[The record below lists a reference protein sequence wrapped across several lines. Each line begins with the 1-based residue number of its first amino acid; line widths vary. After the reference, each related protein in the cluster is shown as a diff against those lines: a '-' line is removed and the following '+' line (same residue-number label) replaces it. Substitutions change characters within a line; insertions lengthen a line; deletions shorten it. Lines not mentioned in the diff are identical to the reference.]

1 MHGIYRGFRKLKS
14 YILKSEASVRLC
26 PLRSQRALTLYTSDR
41 LRCCDRYIRR
51 HRLLA
56 VKPLSPRE
64 HAGRRVGKGGTLGSV
79 QTERH
84 PIPVLLGAE

>member
-1 MHGIYRGFRKLKS
+1 
-14 YILKSEASVRLC
+14 
-26 PLRSQRALTLYTSDR
+26 
-41 LRCCDRYIRR
+41 
-51 HRLLA
+51 LA

-84 PIPVLLGAE
+84 PIPVVAAALRAESLSLHVQASGAGSISSFRNRIIITTHSLQR